1 MRQKISIPL
10 LKDHH
15 NHPSIYAP
23 FFECLNLQEIE
34 DKAEAVKMLR
44 SLDEKKVSVV
54 LGWNSRFYQFTG
66 NDLQNFP
73 PVVIVHVSLHSFI
86 MNPSAEILLEEKY
99 SDIVTNYKDSS
110 WYEEHFPGLLIFLAG
125 LVELTEPKIKTFF
138 DYLYEKGVY
147 YVEEMH
153 LPSEKVY
160 SIIRSSPYRERTT
173 FWTDLK
179 TFKTL
184 SVETQKSI
192 EGIKLFTDG
201 ALGARTAAMSQPYKN
216 GEKGYLLFSDEELY
230 RLMHEVVV
238 LGKAV
243 AVHAIGDLATS
254 QVVRTVGKLKENG
267 FTFPKIRMEHCQFI
281 EKTTA
286 QGAKELGIIFS
297 MQPNF
302 SADSTVYSDRLLPQ
316 YLEQNNPFRMLIDKV
331 GFVPGKDLILGSDGM
346 PQGAEAALQVALFP
360 PFPQQKLTLEE
371 FIAAYCM
378 PDKFYGEINL
388 EIGENSVK
396 IIKKDT
402 KKKR

>member
-1 MRQKISIPL
+1 MRQKITIPL

-23 FFECLNLQEIE
+23 FFDCLNLQETE
-34 DKAEAVKMLR
+34 DKAKAVKMLQ
-44 SLDEKKVSVV
+44 SLDEKKISVV

-66 NDLQNFP
+66 NDLKSFP
-73 PVVIVHVSLHSFI
+73 PVIIVHVSLHSFI
-86 MNPSAEILLEEKY
+86 MNASAETLLEEKY
-99 SDIVTNYKDSS
+99 PDIVANYKDAS
-110 WYEEHFPGLLIFLAG
+110 WYEEHFPGLLVFLAG
-125 LVELTEPKIKTFF
+125 LVELTRQKIKTFF

-153 LPSEKVY
+153 LPSENVC
-160 SIIRSSPYRERTT
+160 SIIRSSPYGERTA
-173 FWTDLK
+173 FWTDLE

-216 GEKGYLLFSDEELY
+216 GEKGCLLFSDEEFY
-230 RLMHEVVV
+230 RLMHEAAV
-238 LGKAV
+238 LGRAA

-254 QVVRTVGKLKENG
+254 QVVRTIGKLKENG

-281 EKTTA
+281 DKTTA
-286 QGAKELGIIFS
+286 QEAKELGIIFS

-302 SADSTVYSDRLLPQ
+302 STDSTVYSDRLLPH
-316 YLEQNNPFRMLIDKV
+316 YLEQNNPFRMLIDKA
-331 GFVPGKDLILGSDGM
+331 GFVPGEDLILGSDGM
-346 PQGAEAALQVALFP
+346 PQGAEAALQAALFP

-371 FIAAYCM
+371 FISAYCM
-378 PDKFYGEINL
+378 PDKSYGEINL
-388 EIGENSVK
+388 EIEKNSVK
-396 IIKKDT
+396 II
-402 KKKR
+402 